1 MLGPM
6 DQDSEAV
13 KQSGLMARGI
23 SLWRGD
29 RCLFQNLDFEV
40 SAGEVL
46 HLVGPNGVGKTS
58 LMRVVAG
65 LTLPEDGHVYWNGE
79 KTRRS
84 RDLFASDMI
93 FAGHREGLKDE
104 LTAKENLD
112 FWLALRGVVYQP
124 VMLDQVGMGHAKD
137 IPVGRLSA
145 GQRRRVV
152 MARVM
157 ASGAKLWLL
166 DEPFSNL
173 DTDGVVLLKN
183 SLINHVN
190 QGGLVLITSHSELEL
205 SGVAIRRLE
214 MAS

>member
-1 MLGPM
+1 MG
-6 DQDSEAV
+6 QDSEAV
-13 KQSGLMARGI
+13 PKTGLVSRGL
-23 SLWRGD
+23 SLWRGE
-29 RCLFQNLDFEV
+29 RCLFQNLDFEL
-40 SAGEVL
+40 APGEIL

-65 LTLPEDGHVYWNGE
+65 LTLAEDGQVFWNG
-79 KTRRS
+79 KDTRRS
-84 RDLFASDMI
+84 REVFAPDMI

-104 LTAKENLD
+104 LTAPENLD
-112 FWLALRGVVYQP
+112 FWLALRGIKYAP
-124 VMLDQVGMGHAKD
+124 DMLDQVGLRTAKD
-137 IPVGRLSA
+137 IPVGRMSA

-183 SLINHVN
+183 SLIQHVN
-190 QGGLVLITSHSELEL
+190 QGGLVLITSHNALELE
-205 SGVAIRRLE
+205 GVQVRRLE